1 MSAWVPEHD
10 KRQSKASAK
19 VTDAANTSKPGLK
32 SHQAARDLADSE
44 ATRILTSKSTAVKK
58 TPTGTCPATTT
69 TISQSTTAKRKQP
82 ASILDVE
89 DEDSHVKPYICDR
102 PRPRPK
108 PSQAKPKFW
117 LLAWLVILQSPSRQ
131 RPGQSGGF
139 QAKTEPAHH
148 YWCLNAPGYC

>member
-89 DEDSHVKPYICDR
+89 DEDSHVLDVEDEDSHVL
-102 PRPRPK
+102 PK
-108 PSQAKPKFW
+108 GQLEHSFLIAFSHFSQLQPQKN
-117 LLAWLVILQSPSRQ
+117 LVLCYLTM
-131 RPGQSGGF
+131 
-139 QAKTEPAHH
+139 K
-148 YWCLNAPGYC
+148 

>member
-10 KRQSKASAK
+10 KRQSKTSAK
-19 VTDAANTSKPGLK
+19 VMDAANTSKPGLK

-44 ATRILTSKSTAVKK
+44 ATQILTSKSTAVKK

-89 DEDSHVKPYICDR
+89 DEDSHVL
-102 PRPRPK
+102 PK
-108 PSQAKPKFW
+108 GQLEHSFLIAFSHFSQLQPQKN
-117 LLAWLVILQSPSRQ
+117 LVL
-131 RPGQSGGF
+131 
-139 QAKTEPAHH
+139 
-148 YWCLNAPGYC
+148 